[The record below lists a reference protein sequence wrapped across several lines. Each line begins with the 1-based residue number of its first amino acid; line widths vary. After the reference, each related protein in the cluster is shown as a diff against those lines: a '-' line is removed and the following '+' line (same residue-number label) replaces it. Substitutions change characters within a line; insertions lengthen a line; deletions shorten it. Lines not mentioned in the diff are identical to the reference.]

1 MNKYIDNSSKGG
13 FLEVDLKYTKELC
26 ELHNDYFLAPE
37 KIEIK
42 IEILSSY
49 QLKIDEFYNI
59 PIGNV
64 KKLVPNCFDR
74 EK

>member
-1 MNKYIDNSSKGG
+1 MNKYINNSSKGG

-26 ELHNDYFLAPE
+26 ELHNDNFLAPE
-37 KIEIK
+37 KIEIRT
-42 IEILSSY
+42 EILSSY
-49 QLKIDEFYNI
+49 QLKIAEFYNI